1 MLMRALILLIVTS
14 QAWSAGI
21 SIEFNTQINF
31 DSLTYTPTDDA
42 EEESLYLPIIEQST
56 PVPLAVSLPS
66 QDTSEQGVR
75 NFEIQNLLN
84 TGAGQSQF
92 VTLNDDNLYLY
103 SLKDSGLYAYTFDY
117 DGAVDKFEYSDF
129 PGSKKGFALDTRT
142 LDYNGHYPEQTHAWP
157 YVISLDGSAMNFWA
171 VDFDDPTIDGKWWQ
185 WSDPAPFEGGF
196 DGYIYQSTHPDYPV
210 KGTTTGMVMSY
221 SNDNSSGLWFD
232 GSLYGEGVVEYGYQQ
247 VSSVE
252 LADSKLIETHKGL
265 AQFYIEKT
273 GVGKLKFISEI
284 DTAEITFESGDET
297 VAETIHS
304 LVVDT
309 GTLYDIYYEQ
319 KSELIWHNKALD
331 TLTVVD
337 IPADTS
343 KITGCKATLERIF
356 CVLISAEKTTLSE
369 LVDGIFVV
377 DRIMDHALLTDGF
390 VSINGMYAFEDNR
403 FISITTLDL
412 QPRLF
417 NFTPSASFHTA
428 YSGRSGAS
436 IKSGIIDGSN
446 EGTFFWIQVSGS
458 TVLTRRY
465 KVESVNIPVEEVGAP
480 VIVID
485 LLNNRDGE
493 IEEEEE
499 KEEIPYKEFASS
511 FSFYIL
517 FVMFMTLSMRKPRL
531 INSFKYTQNKLLKS
545 K

>member
-1 MLMRALILLIVTS
+1 
-14 QAWSAGI
+14 
-21 SIEFNTQINF
+21 
-31 DSLTYTPTDDA
+31 
-42 EEESLYLPIIEQST
+42 
-56 PVPLAVSLPS
+56 
-66 QDTSEQGVR
+66 
-75 NFEIQNLLN
+75 LLN

-117 DGAVDKFEYSDF
+117 DGAVDSFEYTDM
-129 PGSKKGFALDTRT
+129 PAPKKGFALDSLT

-157 YVISLDGSAMNFWA
+157 HVISLDGSAINSWA
-171 VDFDDPTIDGKWWQ
+171 ADIDDPAIDGE
-185 WSDPAPFEGGF
+185 WSQRFQALPFAGGF
-196 DGYIYQSTHPDYPV
+196 DGYIYQSIHPDYPI
-210 KGTTTGMVMSY
+210 KGTTTGIVMSY
-221 SNDNSSGLWFD
+221 SNENSSGLWFY
-232 GSLYGEGVVEYGYQQ
+232 GFLYGEGIVDYAYQQ
-247 VSSVE
+247 VSTVE

-265 AQFYIEKT
+265 AQFYIETT

-284 DTAEITFESGDET
+284 DTAEITFESGNET
-297 VAETIHS
+297 VAETIYS

-319 KSELIWHNKALD
+319 DSELIWHDKVLD
-331 TLTVVD
+331 TLTAVD
-337 IPADTS
+337 VPADTS
-343 KITGCKATLERIF
+343 KITGCKTTLGRIF

-369 LVDGIFVV
+369 LVDGIFVE
-377 DRIMDHALLTDGF
+377 DRIMDHELLTDGF

-417 NFTPSASFHTA
+417 NFTPSGSFHTT

-436 IKSGIIDGSN
+436 VKSGIVDGSN
-446 EGTFFWIQVSGS
+446 EGTFFWIQVSGL

-531 INSFKYTQNKLLKS
+531 TS
-545 K
+545 